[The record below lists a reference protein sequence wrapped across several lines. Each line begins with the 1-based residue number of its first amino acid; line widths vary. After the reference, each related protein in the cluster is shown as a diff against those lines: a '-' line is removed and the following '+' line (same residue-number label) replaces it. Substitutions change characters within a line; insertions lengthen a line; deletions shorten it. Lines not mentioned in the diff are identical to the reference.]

1 MQLKTFIA
9 ILFFSFVQN
18 FYSQNMRID
27 YNLVY
32 KEDSLSTETIS
43 KKMVLLVQDGESRFC
58 TEKQYQVDSLR
69 SIGFHGF
76 AVGDYV
82 FDAVRDKQDRIS
94 KHFYLSSDVYKLTE
108 FIQLDWKI
116 EKEVA
121 EKYGYN
127 CQKATLS
134 YKGRTW
140 EAWFTQDIPLQEGP
154 YVFKGLPG
162 LIVEMEDKSHSYKFS
177 FSGLKKGFQKINF
190 VSLGFKLVN
199 VSRNNLKKVKLDYY
213 NDPFREMTSG
223 NVKAKFRDE
232 KGNEMEPNFREM
244 TKNVQ
249 TSLKKN
255 NNPIELSEA
264 IKYP

>member
-1 MQLKTFIA
+1 MQLKKFIA
-9 ILFFSFVQN
+9 ILLFSFVQY
-18 FYSQNMRID
+18 FYSQDMRINYD
-27 YNLVY
+27 LVY
-32 KEDSLSTETIS
+32 KEDSLSTETVS

-69 SIGFHGF
+69 SSGFHGF

-82 FDAVRDKQDRIS
+82 FDAVRDKQNRNSIYYYMS
-94 KHFYLSSDVYKLTE
+94 ADVYKLTE
-108 FIQLDWKI
+108 PIQLDWKI

-121 EKYGYN
+121 KKYGYN

-134 YKGRTW
+134 YKGRIW

-154 YVFKGLPG
+154 YIFKGLPG

-177 FSGLKKGFQKINF
+177 FSGLKKGFHKMSF
-190 VSLGFKLVN
+190 ESLGFKLVN
-199 VSRNNLKKVKLDYY
+199 VSRNDLKKVKLDYY

-232 KGNEMEPNFREM
+232 KGNEIEPNFREM
-244 TKNVQ
+244 TKNVR

>member
-9 ILFFSFVQN
+9 ILLFSFVQN
-18 FYSQNMRID
+18 FYSQDMRID

-32 KEDSLSTETIS
+32 KENTLSSETVS
-43 KKMVLLVQDGESRFC
+43 KKMVLLIQNGESKFC

-69 SIGFHGF
+69 SIGFYGF
-76 AVGDYV
+76 AMGDHV
-82 FDAVRDKQDRIS
+82 FDVVKDKQNRSS
-94 KHFYLSSDVYKLTE
+94 KYYYILADTYKLTE
-108 FIQLDWKI
+108 PIQLDWKI

-121 EKYGYN
+121 QKYGYN

-134 YKGRTW
+134 YKGRNW

-177 FSGLKKGFQKINF
+177 FSGLKKNF
-190 VSLGFKLVN
+190 HKMDFEGVGPKPMEISK
-199 VSRNNLKKVKLDYY
+199 NNFKKVMLDYY
-213 NDPFREMTSG
+213 NDPFREMRTG
-223 NVKAKFRDE
+223 NVKAKLRDE
-232 KGNEMEPNFREM
+232 KGNEIEHDFREM
-244 TKNVQ
+244 TKNTQ
-249 TSLKKN
+249 TFLKKN